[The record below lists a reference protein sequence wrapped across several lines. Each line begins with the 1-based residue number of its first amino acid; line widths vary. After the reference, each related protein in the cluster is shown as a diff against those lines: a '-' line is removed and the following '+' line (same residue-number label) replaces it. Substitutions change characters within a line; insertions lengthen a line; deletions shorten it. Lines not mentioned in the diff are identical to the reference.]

1 MQKGGPGKRVLNPG
15 EGQRAESPAKRVLV
29 TPEKR
34 RHRSTLRFDELSQR
48 FALRHSFNEPS
59 EHGVCLKYVL
69 TKFCILCSCKFL
81 DSDNRAYFHGVGPRG
96 VFIWFVSS

>member
-48 FALRHSFNEPS
+48 FA
-59 EHGVCLKYVL
+59 
-69 TKFCILCSCKFL
+69 
-81 DSDNRAYFHGVGPRG
+81 
-96 VFIWFVSS
+96 